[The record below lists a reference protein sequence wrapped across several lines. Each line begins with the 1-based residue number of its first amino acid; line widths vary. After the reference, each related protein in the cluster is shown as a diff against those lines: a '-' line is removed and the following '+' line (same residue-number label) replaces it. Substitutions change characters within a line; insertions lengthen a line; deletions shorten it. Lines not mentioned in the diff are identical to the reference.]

1 MESKWCFECGANNTL
16 VAETCVNCGSALPS
30 KDDYRQQLAELN
42 EFREL
47 KKDYGPGNLIGILIA
62 IVLVWLVANLV
73 LIFLLPATSTDSWET
88 WPRTWIVPIVVVIM
102 FFGLFVPRLVKWIR
116 IRRKRHWS
124 KEQRTLLTKT
134 LKAVPVDAFR
144 GISTVAL
151 PAQNSATTQS
161 STTTTTQTVTRKS
174 NAPGCGVV
182 AGIMVLVGIIIYVVL
197 STTGTFKPES
207 IFSWFNPDI
216 PSVIDGEAATVSGR
230 YEAYFAGGEGGE
242 GELDATRAEQTWWY
256 DFFSDGTYTT
266 YINGNQQFSGTWLQ
280 SGNVLTINTP
290 AFPEGGIAAQSY
302 TATVA
307 PDASSFTTQDST
319 WNRISN

>member
-30 KDDYRQQLAELN
+30 KDAYREHVAELN

-124 KEQRTLLTKT
+124 KEQRTLLTKQ
-134 LKAVPVDAFR
+134 LKIVPIDAFR

-151 PAQNSATTQS
+151 PAENTSALS
-161 STTTTTQTVTRKS
+161 NTTTTTVSRKS

-266 YINGNQQFSGTWLQ
+266 YINGNQQFSGTWSQ